1 MLTYADVF
9 GRMRTFADICS
20 GSAEGGMGMM
30 GGMMNNKDEQALTDD
45 EREEVKKLW
54 QARHILNPKL

>member
-1 MLTYADVF
+1 MLTYADVC
-9 GRMRTFADICS
+9 GRMLTYADVCS
-20 GSAEGGMGMM
+20 GGAEGGMGMV

-54 QARHILNPKL
+54 QAQPKP

>member
-1 MLTYADVF
+1 MLTYADV
-9 GRMRTFADICS
+9 CS
-20 GSAEGGMGMM
+20 GGAEGGMGMV

-54 QARHILNPKL
+54 QAQPKP